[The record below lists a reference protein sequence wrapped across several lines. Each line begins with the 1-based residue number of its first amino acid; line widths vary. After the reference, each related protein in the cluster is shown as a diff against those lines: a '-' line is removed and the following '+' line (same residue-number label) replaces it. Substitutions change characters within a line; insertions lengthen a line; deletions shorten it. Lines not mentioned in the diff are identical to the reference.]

1 MSISLRDGILAGRV
15 AFVAGASSGIN
26 LGVARG
32 FAEAG
37 PKGALISRSPEKI
50 EAAAQGLRS
59 AGYQAAGVASAGPGC
74 GPRDKAP
81 SGASR
86 RHDGDVVAVSPAV
99 VRILT

>member
-26 LGVARG
+26 LGVALA

-37 PKGALISRSPEKI
+37 AKVALISRSTEKI

-59 AGYQAAGVASAGPGC
+59 AGYDAVGFAADVRDFAAV
-74 GPRDKAP
+74 DKALAAP
-81 SGASR
+81 Y
-86 RHDGDVVAVSPAV
+86 
-99 VRILT
+99 